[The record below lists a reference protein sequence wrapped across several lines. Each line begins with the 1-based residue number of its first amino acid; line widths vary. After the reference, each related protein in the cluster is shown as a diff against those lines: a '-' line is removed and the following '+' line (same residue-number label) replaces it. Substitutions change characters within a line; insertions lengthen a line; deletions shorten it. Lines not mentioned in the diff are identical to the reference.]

1 MAAVDKEYAERLTWL
16 LRWQDRMDELVKD
29 GIVTYE
35 EFARIEREVLDEVY
49 RLRDLRRRRIEE
61 VR

>member
-1 MAAVDKEYAERLTWL
+1 MAAVDQQYAERLAWQ
-16 LRWQDRMDELVKD
+16 LRWQARMDELIEQ

>member
-1 MAAVDKEYAERLTWL
+1 MAAVDKEYAERLAWL

>member
-1 MAAVDKEYAERLTWL
+1 MAAVDQQYAERLAWL
-16 LRWQDRMDELVKD
+16 LRWQARMHELIED

-35 EFARIEREVLDEVY
+35 EFAKIEREVLDEVY

>member
-1 MAAVDKEYAERLTWL
+1 MAAVDQEYAERLAWL
-16 LRWQDRMDELVKD
+16 LRWQARMDELIEG

-35 EFARIEREVLDEVY
+35 EFAKIEREVLDEVY

>member
-1 MAAVDKEYAERLTWL
+1 
-16 LRWQDRMDELVKD
+16 MDELVKD

-35 EFARIEREVLDEVY
+35 EFAKIEREVLDEVY